1 MLKVIHPNWEAP
13 THVVA
18 KSFTRHGGHSVGPY
32 QGFNCAMHVGDCAAH
47 VRHNRSKLMQQAD
60 LPSAPRWLQQVHGHH
75 AINAADIPPDTTT
88 PQADA
93 CYTSTIHNVCA
104 VLTADC
110 LPILICHTKQPWVAA
125 VHAGWRGLAQHIIH
139 KTCAKLHDPEE
150 LMVWLGPAIGPQA
163 YVVDAS
169 IGDHFSQ
176 SERQASM
183 QYRDTHWTM
192 DLYALARS
200 QLKQCGVKKVYGG
213 QFCTYT
219 NHQDFYSYRRDAKT
233 GRNVSLIW
241 LEPRSKHEKYI

>member
-1 MLKVIHPNWEAP
+1 MPKVIHPTWTAP
-13 THVVA
+13 AHVVA

-32 QGFNCAMHVGDCAAH
+32 QGFNCAMHVGDCATH
-47 VRHNRSKLMQQAD
+47 VQHNRSDLMQLAG
-60 LPSAPRWLQQVHGHH
+60 LPSTPRWLQQVHGHH
-75 AINAADIPPDTTT
+75 IIDATDMPHATI

-110 LPILICHTKQPWVAA
+110 LPVLICHIRKPWVAA
-125 VHAGWRGLAQHIIH
+125 VHAGWRGLAQHILH
-139 KTCAKLHDPEE
+139 KACAKAPDVDG

-169 IGDHFSQ
+169 ISAHFSQ
-176 SERQASM
+176 PECQASM
-183 QYRDTHWTM
+183 QQRNTHWTM
-192 DLYALARS
+192 NLYALARY

-219 NHQDFYSYRRDAKT
+219 NQQDFYSYRRDTKT
-233 GRNVSLIW
+233 GRNLSLIW
-241 LEPRSKHEKYI
+241 LEPRNKHEKYT